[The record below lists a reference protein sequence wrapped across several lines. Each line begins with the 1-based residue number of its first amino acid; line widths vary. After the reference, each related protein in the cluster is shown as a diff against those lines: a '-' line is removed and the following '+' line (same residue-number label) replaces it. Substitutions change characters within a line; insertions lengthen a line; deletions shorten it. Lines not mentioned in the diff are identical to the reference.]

1 MNATRTQPGQ
11 DIAAPASELTKYIRV
26 RSRPDA
32 RFVEFDFAIN
42 DPGLFVELVLPRDA
56 FDTFCAVNQVVT
68 MTREQTEAIDAELD
82 KWRYGE
88 ETLMSRNRDQA
99 Q

>member
-1 MNATRTQPGQ
+1 MTTPLPSAQSQ
-11 DIAAPASELTKYIRV
+11 DGSGRLTKYIRV
-26 RSRPDA
+26 RSAPDA
-32 RFVEFDFAIN
+32 RFVEFDFAID

-56 FDTFCAVNQVVT
+56 FDTFCAVNRVVT